1 MNSLFR
7 RCIPYLC
14 AGLISI
20 PVFYCIFFRNKPT
33 LIGIS
38 DSCFL
43 CGILLVL
50 FSLVCF
56 ISQSGL
62 FDRAIYSFYTFR
74 RIFRRKET
82 KALPFEEYIQ
92 KHKGLKSNW
101 LPAACGAAYII
112 LAALAGAIV

>member
-20 PVFYCIFFRNKPT
+20 PVFYCIFFRNKPM

-82 KALPFEEYIQ
+82 KALPFVEYIQ

>member
-1 MNSLFR
+1 M
-7 RCIPYLC
+7 
-14 AGLISI
+14 
-20 PVFYCIFFRNKPT
+20 

-92 KHKGLKSNW
+92 KHKGLKQ
-101 LPAACGAAYII
+101 LAACRLRRSIYNTGRVGRSYSLTSVRHKHIFFI
-112 LAALAGAIV
+112 FIRRT

>member
-20 PVFYCIFFRNKPT
+20 PVFYCIFFRNKPM

-62 FDRAIYSFYTFR
+62 FDRA
-74 RIFRRKET
+74 IFRRKET